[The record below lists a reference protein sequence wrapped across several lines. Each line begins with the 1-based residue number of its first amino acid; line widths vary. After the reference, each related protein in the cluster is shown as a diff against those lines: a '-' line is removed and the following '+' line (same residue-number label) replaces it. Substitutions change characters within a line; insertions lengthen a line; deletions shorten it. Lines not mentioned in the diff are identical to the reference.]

1 MRAIRARTRPTV
13 WIAVVVILLASVA
26 PSLTHALG
34 IAQGG
39 SRIEVCTAQGSKW
52 IDEAG
57 DESPT
62 APFAAHVFEHCP
74 YCSIHVPGLG
84 MPPSPMRAPLLIE
97 SHGEYPVAFYAAPRT
112 LFAWRSAQPRAPPH
126 SC

>member
-1 MRAIRARTRPTV
+1 MAIV
-13 WIAVVVILLASVA
+13 LASLA

-34 IAQGG
+34 FAQGG

-52 IDEAG
+52 IDEADDG
-57 DESPT
+57 SPT
-62 APFAAHVFEHCP
+62 APSAAHVFEHCP
-74 YCSIHVPGLG
+74 YCSIHMPDLG
-84 MPPSPMRAPLLIE
+84 MPPSPTVVPLLIE
-97 SHGEYPVAFYAAPRT
+97 GHGEYPPAFYAAPRP